1 MPPQNSEIDSGHKN
15 YGSFTYNSTKP
26 GDSKQVIYPHY
37 PPYPGYPPSSYPPG
51 YYHPPGA
58 PFPSNQRS

>member
-1 MPPQNSEIDSGHKN
+1 MPPQNNEIEGGPKS
-15 YGSFTYNSTKP
+15 YGSFAYNSSKS
-26 GDSKQVIYPHY
+26 GDSKQVVYPPY

-58 PFPSNQRS
+58 PFTPNQRS